1 MNIKTTLDKVKIN
14 DIDISLLLSKIKN
27 QII

>member
-14 DIDISLLLSKIKN
+14 DIGISLLLSKIKN